1 MTVSR
6 LVDDEV
12 RPFGAAAR
20 AAAPGEKHVGL
31 QIVRLQEILDHAE
44 IFLVAAGKAAASH
57 TNDDLAFHKRLQLC
71 SGIKVDSSKQVENGY
86 GEQPGPYSI
95 FFYRIYNLLLFPD
108 FSSRIRKKRLKT
120 NDYFYPATV
129 FALYS
134 FQDTK

>member
-1 MTVSR
+1 MDQKLRKDADAIIRASLDQVLPDEAVSR
-6 LVDDEV
+6 ALRE
-12 RPFGAAAR
+12 FL
-20 AAAPGEKHVGL
+20 PGSGKV
-31 QIVRLQEILDHAE
+31 V
-44 IFLVAAGKAAASH
+44 LVAAGKAAASH
-57 TNDDLAFHKRLQLC
+57 TDDDLAFHKRLQLC